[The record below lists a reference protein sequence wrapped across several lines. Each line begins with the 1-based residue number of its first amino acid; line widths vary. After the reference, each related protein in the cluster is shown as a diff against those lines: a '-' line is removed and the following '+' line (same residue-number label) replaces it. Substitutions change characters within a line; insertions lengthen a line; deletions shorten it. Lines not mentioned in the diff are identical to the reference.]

1 MQITTDEIQGEASA
15 EYFGTQWKSC
25 LQIFIHFVFLF
36 GSGGDSDHG
45 EPGGFE
51 EGLAVAETS
60 AERRITRNL
69 PRVFQSGVFI
79 SRGSDSSLTH
89 WRHMGCLLSD
99 SVTRDSVIMHW
110 RKRKAYPELRHVW
123 RYSDILHLGKKK
135 KKDPL
140 QYQTQT
146 GNITGQWWFIYLQ

>member
-15 EYFGTQWKSC
+15 EYSGTQWKSC
-25 LQIFIHFVFLF
+25 LQIFIYFVFLF

-45 EPGGFE
+45 EPGGFG

-69 PRVFQSGVFI
+69 TRVFKSGVFI

-89 WRHMGCLLSD
+89 WRHMGCLFSD
-99 SVTRDSVIMHW
+99 SVM
-110 RKRKAYPELRHVW
+110 RHVW

-135 KKDPL
+135 GSLAISNPNWQHYWPVVVYFFTVTFCADDR
-140 QYQTQT
+140 Y
-146 GNITGQWWFIYLQ
+146 NIACQ